1 MTRRVRNLMLLYVA
15 LLLGLAALGA
25 GNQSLYRSQADL
37 IDQKEALALQVTEMR
52 VAASKVNGTLAV
64 RQWAYKNGMVSAPR
78 AADTQQVVSRPAP
91 LPEQPETGLEVQTLW
106 R

>member
-1 MTRRVRNLMLLYVA
+1 MTRRVRNLMLLYIA

-25 GNQSLYRSQADL
+25 CNQGLYRSQADL
-37 IDQKEALALQVTEMR
+37 IDQKEALNLQVSELR
-52 VAASKVNGTLAV
+52 VAASQVNGTLAV
-64 RQWAYKNGMVSAPR
+64 RRWAYASGMVSAPR

-91 LPEQPETGLEVQTLW
+91 LPETPETGLEVRTLW